1 MALRLGA
8 ISEDIMCDD
17 ARADIVTGAE
27 AAPQTGP
34 HPLLRDDRLVSER
47 SAAAAIFGGDAS
59 AEQPRRTG
67 PPPGVAVDDAPG
79 LPAFGIRH
87 QPARAA
93 LGRFDGGHSRYEEH
107 N

>member
-17 ARADIVTGAE
+17 ARADIVAGAE

-34 HPLLRDDRLVSER
+34 HHLLRDDRLVSER
-47 SAAAAIFGGDAS
+47 SAAAAIFAGDAR

-67 PPPGVAVDDAPG
+67 APPGVALVEPPR
-79 LPAFGIRH
+79 LPAFGMRH
-87 QPARAA
+87 PHARPGLCPLRRKQPDRT
-93 LGRFDGGHSRYEEH
+93 
-107 N
+107 